1 MKAKL
6 FAMFSANLF
15 HLGLGSIGTGVELR
29 NNYACGIFGACHL
42 IGWDFLYP
50 SSVEQLLWRI
60 ASISYVV
67 FPFLLMF
74 LLFLTT
80 VADDDVDFWPPE
92 CSVKY
97 LNNMS
102 LFITFF
108 LYFLARVYLL
118 VAIFISLRSVPS
130 GVYQT
135 VNWSLYFPHF

>member
-1 MKAKL
+1 
-6 FAMFSANLF
+6 MFSANLF

-42 IGWDFLYP
+42 IGWDFRYP

-60 ASISYVV
+60 ASISCVV

-80 VADDDVDFWPPE
+80 VADDDVDFWP
-92 CSVKY
+92 SVKY
-97 LNNMS
+97 LNDMS
-102 LFITFF
+102 FFILLF
-108 LYFLARVYLL
+108 LYYLARVYIL

-135 VNWSLYFPHF
+135 VNWSLYFSHF